1 MKKIIYTLISISLS
15 INLFAQTQTYNGNYK
30 LAIENTNGI
39 ARYSYKDIDDE
50 RIKDG
55 EFVFHTT
62 DDYYNINITGFYING
77 IKDGHWKSSLKGR
90 SGNSFIR
97 TKIRSNETAFLQAGT
112 TCILEGNYKNGAR
125 NGTWTF
131 KKESTDFKYNS
142 KATFKNGTFYGD
154 FTATASGT
162 LHKRG
167 DGLKKYSL
175 KGRFSEGGLPDS
187 LWVGKWVDDSGIEYL
202 LKMTFKQGKFVSI
215 KVKDQSTGN
224 DVTDN
229 YKDLAYIA
237 GMYSNKGVCVEWT
250 DCLPGIF
257 ETLLGCWLWDETLMT
272 DEFAGNPNDRQMK
285 CLFLD
290 WGGLNK

>member
-1 MKKIIYTLISISLS
+1 MCIISSISL
-15 INLFAQTQTYNGNYK
+15 FAQNQTYNGNYK
-30 LAIENTNGI
+30 LAVENIDGI
-39 ARYSYKDIDDE
+39 AQYSYKEVDDE

-55 EFVFHTT
+55 KFIFNTT
-62 DDYYNINITGFYING
+62 GDYYKVNITGFY
-77 IKDGHWKSSLKGR
+77 KDGVKDGAWKSSLRGH
-90 SGNSFIR
+90 SGSSFIKTR
-97 TKIRSNETAFLQAGT
+97 VRSNKIAFLQAGT
-112 TCILEGNYKNGAR
+112 TCILEGNYKDGAR
-125 NGTWTF
+125 NGIWTF
-131 KKESTDFKYNS
+131 KKESTEFKYSS

-162 LHKRG
+162 LHKKG

-175 KGRFSEGGLPDS
+175 KGRFSEGGFPDS
-187 LWVGKWVDDSGIEYL
+187 LWVGKWIDDSGIEYL

-229 YKDLAYIA
+229 YKRYAYIA
-237 GMYSNKGVCVEWT
+237 GMYANRGKCVEWA

-257 ETLLGCWLWDETLMT
+257 EILLGCWLWDETLMT
-272 DEFAGNPNDRQMK
+272 DEFAGNPDDRQMK

-290 WGGLNK
+290 WEGLNK